1 MPVMDGF
8 DAATEILKYQR
19 EIQAFD
25 PKRKFVPIVA
35 VTAFEDTETIKKCIN
50 IGMSAVLQKPI
61 DLEKLDKIVKSL
73 YFDEPETF
81 S

>member
-8 DAATEILKYQR
+8 DAATEIIKYQR
-19 EIQAFD
+19 EIQVFD

-73 YFDEPETF
+73 YFDEPVTF